1 MRWPA
6 AASKLNVTL
15 QREASLKVVVDRA
28 LRASRVLS
36 NPSPMRLVYPCLSDA
51 SSYRSAMVYRANDSP
66 GRYRSQILSV
76 SCTVEEMDRE
86 ASRSDMKTS

>member
-51 SSYRSAMVYRANDSP
+51 SSYRSAMVYHVHCILGDAVCLRAGGDTL
-66 GRYRSQILSV
+66 RYAMDL
-76 SCTVEEMDRE
+76 EMDI
-86 ASRSDMKTS
+86 T